1 VKRIER
7 DLLLCSTRQS
17 DFFFNNGI
25 PCIWG
30 ACQIKPLPS
39 FSSCSVPIC
48 RQTYQY
54 RQKAGVGPSR
64 FLPAFSTG
72 LGKKG
77 APTSPKAS
85 QRGYR
90 KGEVVSS
97 SQTTFSHRTGFEAVI
112 TQSHTLLELDS
123 ELVNFSPDLSF
134 LRPRNN
140 KSVPLRKPFI
150 HESG

>member
-1 VKRIER
+1 
-7 DLLLCSTRQS
+7 
-17 DFFFNNGI
+17 
-25 PCIWG
+25 
-30 ACQIKPLPS
+30 
-39 FSSCSVPIC
+39 
-48 RQTYQY
+48 
-54 RQKAGVGPSR
+54 VGPRR

-72 LGKKG
+72 SGEKG
-77 APTSPKAS
+77 ISTSPKAP
-85 QRGYR
+85 QRGDR

-97 SQTTFSHRTGFEAVI
+97 SQITFSYRVGFEAVI

-123 ELVNFSPDLSF
+123 ELVNFGPDLSF